1 MIYMGEKTTEYIF
14 GELAS
19 VRAFNNDVT
28 KYAINTKRALIAQTK
43 FNKAILALAALGV
56 AYMYFNEKKNIRLTK
71 EVEELK
77 RMKGE

>member
-1 MIYMGEKTTEYIF
+1 MIYMGEKTTDYIF

-19 VRAFNNDVT
+19 VRAFNNEVT
-28 KYAINTKRALIAQTK
+28 KYAVNTKRTLIAQTK
-43 FNKAILALAALGV
+43 FNKAVLVLAALGV
-56 AYMYFNEKKNIRLTK
+56 AYMYLNEKKNRRLTK

>member
-1 MIYMGEKTTEYIF
+1 MLKEKESSK
-14 GELAS
+14 EQKKLE
-19 VRAFNNDVT
+19 
-28 KYAINTKRALIAQTK
+28 KRLQTK